1 MRVGFILLNICFILF
16 VGCGE
21 DPSLQEKTEKEAAT
35 KKNIIT
41 AKEIENFIYTDYA
54 LSPEGEEAVSKWEKY
69 QELAIQITYLKKADL
84 SFFNGDAELLKKFVT
99 ELKAGI
105 PDQLQTNSIN
115 SRVLVIE
122 NTLLKLHDDISLSN
136 IDVKIKRLSIRDVLV
151 AFSNLNLQINR
162 KLEFDIYNKIQ
173 PE

>member
-1 MRVGFILLNICFILF
+1 MKIGFVLLNICFVLLIS
-16 VGCGE
+16 CGE
-21 DPSLQEKTEKEAAT
+21 DKGLQVNNDKKSAAKQT
-35 KKNIIT
+35 IIN

-54 LSPEGEEAVSKWEKY
+54 LSPEGEDAVSQWEKY
-69 QELAIQITYLKKADL
+69 RELAIQITYLKKADL
-84 SFFNGDAELLKKFVT
+84 SFFNGDIELLKTFVT

-115 SRVLVIE
+115 SRVLVVE
-122 NTLLKLHDDISLSN
+122 NTLLKLHDDLTLSN
-136 IDVKIKRLSIRDVLV
+136 IDVKKKRLSIRDVLV

-162 KLEFDIYNKIQ
+162 KIEFDIYNEIK

>member
-1 MRVGFILLNICFILF
+1 MKVGFILLNICFLLF
-16 VGCGE
+16 MGCGG
-21 DPSLQEKTEKEAAT
+21 DSSLQEKTDKENT
-35 KKNIIT
+35 NKQSIIT
-41 AKEIENFIYTDYA
+41 AKDIENFIYIDYA
-54 LSPEGEEAVSKWEKY
+54 LSPEGEEAVSQWEKY

-84 SFFNGDAELLKKFVT
+84 SFFNGDIELLKKFVT
-99 ELKAGI
+99 ELKDSV
-105 PDQLQTNSIN
+105 PEQLQTNSIN

-122 NTLLKLHDDISLSN
+122 NTLLKLHDDLTLSN
-136 IDVKIKRLSIRDVLV
+136 IDVKEKRLSIREVLV